1 MRLFS
6 GRSCQVRNNAVRVEA
21 PPRLDAANRIAEA
34 GIVVEDVSVVR
45 GGHTALAD
53 ITFSVGAGTLLGVL
67 GPNGAGKSSLFGA
80 IAGTLPLAKGNVTL
94 HGLAAL
100 TGALA
105 YVPQRDSINW
115 VFPATVADVVMMGR
129 NRNVGWLRQPS
140 AEDKEMVRLSLERV
154 DLWEHRNDLVTE
166 LSGGQ
171 RQRVFIARALAQEA
185 TIILLDEAFSGV
197 DVGAQ
202 EGIVE
207 VLRSLRDEGKI
218 ILLAT
223 HDLTNLAERF
233 DRVLCI
239 NHHVC
244 AYGPPDEAFTPEVLE
259 ELYGSHGIEFSA
271 DHFRHRHHA

>member
-1 MRLFS
+1 MLLQRAS
-6 GRSCQVRNNAVRVEA
+6 SARQSIIWYMNKNALKEEFVEMA
-21 PPRLDAANRIAEA
+21 TEA
-34 GIVVEDVSVVR
+34 GITVEDVTVVR
-45 GGHTALAD
+45 GGHTALTD
-53 ITFSVGAGTLLGVL
+53 ITFSVGGGTLMGVL

-80 IAGTLPLAKGNVTL
+80 IAGTLPIAKGTVTL
-94 HGLAAL
+94 HG
-100 TGALA
+100 GASRRSGLA

-115 VFPATVADVVMMGR
+115 VFPATVIDVVTMGR
-129 NRNVGWLRQPS
+129 GWNIGWLRQQGS
-140 AEDKEMVRLSLERV
+140 KDKEMVRLCLERV
-154 DLWEHRNDLVTE
+154 NLWEHRNDLVTE

-185 TIILLDEAFSGV
+185 SVILLDEAFSGV

-218 ILLAT
+218 VLLAT

-233 DRVLCI
+233 DSVLCI

-244 AYGPPDEAFTPEVLE
+244 AYGPPEEAFTPEVLE
-259 ELYGSHGIEFSA
+259 EMYGSHGIEFA
-271 DHFRHRHHA
+271 PEHFTHHHHA